1 MTALR
6 LAPGLLGA
14 AALGLSLVATPAA
27 AAVQFSVTNLVSDGT
42 VPAVTIDPALINPW
56 GVSFAPTG
64 PFWVSDAGA
73 GVSTLYN
80 GAGTKL
86 GLTVTIPPSPSAPT
100 GQVFN
105 SGGATAFQIGGTKPL
120 FIFDTEDGVISGW
133 APTFGTTAQTAA
145 TSSTGAIYKGLAIG
159 SSGGNDLLYAA
170 DFHNGVVEKYTN
182 NFSSFT
188 TFTDPTVAPG
198 YAPFN
203 AQVLGGELYV
213 TFALRDASAKDDVSG
228 AGFGYVDVFNLDGS
242 FNRRIASLGD
252 EINSPWGL
260 AIAPPSFH
268 ELAGSLLV
276 GNFGDGT
283 ISAFDPTSG
292 AFKGKLL
299 GLDGLP
305 LAFGDLWALT
315 PGNGAAAG
323 DTQKIYFTAAL
334 FDEAHGLFGELTAI
348 PEPGAWMLMILGFG
362 LAGTALRTR
371 SRTQR
376 RLAAG

>member
-14 AALGLSLVATPAA
+14 AALSLSLVATPAA
-27 AAVQFSVTNLVSDGT
+27 AVQFVVKNLVSDGS
-42 VPAVTIDPALINPW
+42 VPAVTIDPDLINPW
-56 GVSFAPTG
+56 GVSYGPTG
-64 PFWVSDAGA
+64 PFWVSDAGK
-73 GVSTLYN
+73 GVTTLYN
-80 GAGTKL
+80 GGGTKL
-86 GLTVTIPPSPSAPT
+86 GLTVTIPPSPSSPT

-120 FIFDTEDGVISGW
+120 FLFDTEDGTIAGW
-133 APTFGTTAQTAA
+133 ASSFGTTAQTAV

-170 DFHNGVVEKYTN
+170 DFHNGVVEMYKN
-182 NFSSFT
+182 DFSSFT
-188 TFTDPTVAPG
+188 TFTDTTVAAG

-203 AQVLGGELYV
+203 TQVLGGELYV
-213 TFALRDASAKDDVSG
+213 AFAKQDALAKDDVAG
-228 AGFGYVDVFNLDGS
+228 AGFGYVDVFNLDGT
-242 FNRRIASLGD
+242 FNRRIASLGG
-252 EINSPWGL
+252 EINAPWGL
-260 AIAPPSFH
+260 AIAPPSFR

-283 ISAFDPTSG
+283 ISAFDPSSG
-292 AFKGKLL
+292 AFRGKLL

-305 LAFGDLWALT
+305 LVFEDLWALT
-315 PGNGAAAG
+315 PGNGFLAG

-334 FDEAHGLFGELTAI
+334 TDEAHGLFGSLRAV
-348 PEPGAWMLMILGFG
+348 PEPSSWALMILGFG
-362 LAGTALRTR
+362 LAGTMLRAR

-376 RLAAG
+376 RLSPA